1 MLLPRYALV
10 KLRDADCLHL
20 ADPGSRMD
28 QHHSFPSS
36 RVTEVEADT
45 RTYNE
50 AAAAAAAPSTARAL
64 AAWLGPAPDPEDTRV
79 VQFVCALVSERC
91 AALASVCVAE
101 LCSRND
107 KVTCPGHA
115 ATRGY

>member
-1 MLLPRYALV
+1 MR
-10 KLRDADCLHL
+10 LRDAGCLHL

-28 QHHSFPSS
+28 QEHSFPSS

-45 RTYNE
+45 RSYNE
-50 AAAAAAAPSTARAL
+50 AAAAAAAAAAPSTARAL
-64 AAWLGPAPDPEDTRV
+64 AAWLGPAPGPEDARV

-107 KVTCPGHA
+107 KVTWPGHA

>member
-1 MLLPRYALV
+1 MR
-10 KLRDADCLHL
+10 LRDAGCLHL
-20 ADPGSRMD
+20 ADPGGRMD
-28 QHHSFPSS
+28 QEHSFPST

-45 RTYNE
+45 RSYNE
-50 AAAAAAAPSTARAL
+50 AAAAAPSTARAL
-64 AAWLGPAPDPEDTRV
+64 AAWLGPAPGPEDARV

>member
-1 MLLPRYALV
+1 MLPRYALV
-10 KLRDADCLHL
+10 RLRDAGCLHL
-20 ADPGSRMD
+20 ADPGSTMD
-28 QHHSFPSS
+28 QEHSFPSS
-36 RVTEVEADT
+36 TVTEVEADT
-45 RTYNE
+45 RSYNE
-50 AAAAAAAPSTARAL
+50 AAAAAAPSTARAL
-64 AAWLGPAPDPEDTRV
+64 AAWLGPAPGPEDTRV

-115 ATRGY
+115 ATRGS

>member
-1 MLLPRYALV
+1 MR
-10 KLRDADCLHL
+10 LRDAGCLHL

-36 RVTEVEADT
+36 RVTQVEADT
-45 RTYNE
+45 RSYNE
-50 AAAAAAAPSTARAL
+50 AAAPSTARAL
-64 AAWLGPAPDPEDTRV
+64 AAWLGPAPGPEDARV

>member
-1 MLLPRYALV
+1 MLRVRYALV
-10 KLRDADCLHL
+10 RLRDAGCLHL

-28 QHHSFPSS
+28 QEQSFPSS

-45 RTYNE
+45 RSYNE
-50 AAAAAAAPSTARAL
+50 AAAAPSTARAL
-64 AAWLGPAPDPEDTRV
+64 AAWLGPAPGPEDARV

-107 KVTCPGHA
+107 KVTWPGHA